1 MMGNISRESYFA
13 QIRNMPFDQLLA
25 SVIHDVQNRNQT
37 IMAASS
43 LLKED
48 IENAAPQ
55 ETGKYIELITDSTH
69 EISAMLRACD
79 DYLKARHESN
89 KG

>member
-1 MMGNISRESYFA
+1 
-13 QIRNMPFDQLLA
+13 
-25 SVIHDVQNRNQT
+25 
-37 IMAASS
+37 MAASS

-48 IENAAPQ
+48 IEEDAAPQ
-55 ETGKYIELITDSTH
+55 ELGKYIELIADSTH

-89 KG
+89 KS